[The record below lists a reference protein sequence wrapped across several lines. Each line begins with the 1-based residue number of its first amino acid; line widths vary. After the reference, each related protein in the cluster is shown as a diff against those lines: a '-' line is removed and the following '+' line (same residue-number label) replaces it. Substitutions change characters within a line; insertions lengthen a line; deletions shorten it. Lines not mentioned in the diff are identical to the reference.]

1 MYISFG
7 SRKRAKK
14 YKNIFVKKV
23 EETIKKDGLT
33 YTLTEIEK
41 DCWLRLLNGSL
52 RSKDPFHNPVVA
64 NVSGNLPVTRTVV
77 LRKVFTAE
85 KKLFFQT
92 DVRSCKWNDLQ
103 QNDNTSWLFYD
114 SAARL
119 QIRTAGKSI
128 LHQHDAIADAAWQN
142 TPAASRKIYMG
153 EQSPSQ
159 KSSVPTSG
167 LPEAFLKTNPT
178 TEESE
183 VGRKNFA
190 VVCTNVNW
198 VEWLW
203 LNSSGHKRAAFN
215 YLPDNNFEATWI
227 IP

>member
-14 YKNIFVKKV
+14 YKNTFVKKV

-33 YTLTEIEK
+33 YTLAEIEK

-64 NVSGNLPVTRTVV
+64 NVSGSIPVTRTVV
-77 LRKVFTAE
+77 LRKVITAD
-85 KKLFFQT
+85 KKLFLHT
-92 DVRSCKWNDLQ
+92 DIRSKKWIDLK
-103 QNDNTSWLFYD
+103 QNENTSWLFYD
-114 SAARL
+114 ASARL
-119 QIRTAGKSI
+119 QIRAGGKST
-128 LHQHDAIADAAWQN
+128 LHHDDAIADAAWQN

-159 KSSVPTSG
+159 KSEVPTSG

-178 TEESE
+178 LEESE

-198 VEWLW
+198 LEWLW
-203 LNSSGHKRAAFN
+203 LNSGGHKRAQFT
-215 YLPDNNFEATWI
+215 YDNNNSVTASWLV
-227 IP
+227 P

>member
-1 MYISFG
+1 MCFSFG

-33 YTLTEIEK
+33 YTLAEIEK

-52 RSKDPFHNPVVA
+52 RSKEPFHQPVVA
-64 NVSGNLPVTRTVV
+64 NISGNLPVTRTVV
-77 LRKVFTAE
+77 LRKVITAE
-85 KKLFFQT
+85 KKLFLHT

-103 QNDNTSWLFYD
+103 QNANTGWLFYD
-114 SAARL
+114 AAARL
-119 QIRTAGKSI
+119 QIRAGGKST
-128 LHQHDAIADAAWQN
+128 LHHNDAIADVAWQN
-142 TPAASRKIYMG
+142 TPAASRKTYMG
-153 EQSPSQ
+153 LISPSE
-159 KSSVPTSG
+159 KSAVPTSG
-167 LPEAFLKTNPT
+167 LPEGFLKTNPT
-178 TEESE
+178 IEESE

-190 VVCTNVNW
+190 VVCTHVNW

-203 LNSSGHKRAAFN
+203 LNSNGHKRASFN
-215 YLPDNNFEATWI
+215 YFPNNEFEASWL

>member
-64 NVSGNLPVTRTVV
+64 NVKSNLPVTRTVV
-77 LRKVFTAE
+77 LRKAVTAE
-85 KKLFFQT
+85 KKLFFHT

-103 QNDNTSWLFYD
+103 QNENTSWLFYD

-119 QIRTAGKSI
+119 QIRAAGKSI
-128 LHQHDAIADAAWQN
+128 LHYNDTIADAAWKN
-142 TPAASRKIYMG
+142 TNASSRKIYMG
-153 EQSPSQ
+153 EQSPTQ
-159 KSSVPTSG
+159 KSNVPTSG

-178 TEESE
+178 IEESE

-203 LNSSGHKRAAFN
+203 LNSDGHKRAQFF
-215 YLPDNNFEATWI
+215 YEDNCLINASWLV
-227 IP
+227 P

>member
-14 YKNIFVKKV
+14 YKNTFVKKV

-33 YTLTEIEK
+33 YTLAEIEK

-64 NVSGNLPVTRTVV
+64 NVRGNLPVTRTVV
-77 LRKVFTAE
+77 LRKAITAE

-92 DVRSCKWNDLQ
+92 DARSCKWTDLQ
-103 QNDNTSWLFYD
+103 QNENTSWLFYD

-119 QIRTAGKSI
+119 QIRAAGKSI
-128 LHQHDAIADAAWQN
+128 LHDNDAIADAAWKN
-142 TPAASRKIYMG
+142 TPAASRKIYLG
-153 EQSPSQ
+153 ELSPSQ
-159 KSSVPTSG
+159 KSNFPTSG
-167 LPEAFLKTNPT
+167 LPNAFLKNNPT
-178 TEESE
+178 IEESE
-183 VGRKNFA
+183 AGRKNFA
-190 VVCTNVNW
+190 VVCTKVDW

-203 LNSSGHKRAAFN
+203 LNSDGHKRAQFI
-215 YLPDNNFEATWI
+215 YEDGGVMLPSWLV
-227 IP
+227 P